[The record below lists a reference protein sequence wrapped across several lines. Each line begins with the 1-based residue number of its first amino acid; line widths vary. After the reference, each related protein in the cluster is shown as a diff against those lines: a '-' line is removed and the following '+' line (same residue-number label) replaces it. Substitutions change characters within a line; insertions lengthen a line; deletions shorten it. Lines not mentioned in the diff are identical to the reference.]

1 MKYFIIIVCIVCF
14 SKPVFAESYD
24 KYCEYGEKTS
34 KIYILSHTIF
44 NNDQS
49 KADFLS
55 TLGNYINTKENGD
68 RLTLISTSKSGLK
81 TIFDECLPGCPSG
94 FFTGCN
100 KPVSLKHKKG
110 YEKSLKKA
118 LVFLIQGNHKG
129 NLFQDLKN
137 IQINLKKSEGID
149 KFLIASSMVPDELK
163 DYSKKEFDK
172 HFVKAIQSGMI
183 DDDLPNAEFFAVINN
198 SELNNF
204 WDDIF
209 AIQDLEFN
217 VKF

>member
-1 MKYFIIIVCIVCF
+1 MKYFIIIICIVFF
-14 SKPVFAESYD
+14 SKSVFAGSYD

-34 KIYILSHTIF
+34 KIYIISHTIF

-100 KPVSLKHKKG
+100 KIVAPFALNSSILEKDLYENSL
-110 YEKSLKKA
+110 SPTD
-118 LVFLIQGNHKG
+118 N
-129 NLFQDLKN
+129 
-137 IQINLKKSEGID
+137 
-149 KFLIASSMVPDELK
+149 ASSITRISGDTLV
-163 DYSKKEFDK
+163 
-172 HFVKAIQSGMI
+172 AIE
-183 DDDLPNAEFFAVINN
+183 NASRTVIP
-198 SELNNF
+198 
-204 WDDIF
+204 
-209 AIQDLEFN
+209 LE
-217 VKF
+217 